1 MQESTEVANKLSEA
15 RKIRKSYL
23 DENGEIDGKKVAE
36 TLKFST
42 DSKDD
47 FEYNSNFSN
56 AVLFDNKTRTANI
69 LNPDDNILAYKT
81 DGIFD
86 KSLKQMTSLMDS
98 INRGIYK
105 MSSVLESNESMK
117 GPSINIASSQ
127 NGGGSYK
134 DLILSGSR
142 DSIYEMRNN
151 WWKSTTS
158 IRDFA

>member
-1 MQESTEVANKLSEA
+1 
-15 RKIRKSYL
+15 
-23 DENGEIDGKKVAE
+23 
-36 TLKFST
+36 
-42 DSKDD
+42 
-47 FEYNSNFSN
+47 
-56 AVLFDNKTRTANI
+56 
-69 LNPDDNILAYKT
+69 
-81 DGIFD
+81 
-86 KSLKQMTSLMDS
+86 MTSLMDS